1 MDGIFALG
9 PIPFQGTAVSRN
21 VDKKEQW
28 KHLYPRMC
36 RTRSLPLDHH
46 VGSPPGKSY
55 EDIHR
60 RNLLALG
67 LFLSAAQAAGQASAG
82 QSNSQLADRYY
93 DRTSEMVG
101 KIKEVLDVDLT
112 SDDSKGQLEE
122 FKKAAN
128 AYVADYRRLV
138 SPGQKSFA
146 EVYGVI
152 TAMIGHFTVFGL
164 GKKPFPAKLK
174 EKQEKRV
181 AVAERLLERELARE
195 RKVAV
200 VVPPPTAFVG

>member
-1 MDGIFALG
+1 MFPCAHPRISRRMDGIFALG

-67 LFLSAAQAAGQASAG
+67 LFLTAAQAAGQASAG
-82 QSNSQLADRYY
+82 QSNSQLADRV
-93 DRTSEMVG
+93 R
-101 KIKEVLDVDLT
+101 
-112 SDDSKGQLEE
+112 
-122 FKKAAN
+122 
-128 AYVADYRRLV
+128 
-138 SPGQKSFA
+138 
-146 EVYGVI
+146 
-152 TAMIGHFTVFGL
+152 
-164 GKKPFPAKLK
+164 
-174 EKQEKRV
+174 
-181 AVAERLLERELARE
+181 
-195 RKVAV
+195 
-200 VVPPPTAFVG
+200 